1 MLYLALFLFLCI
13 HWMAP
18 LPVQVVLFVVN
29 VFVPDMVPVI
39 DELIMLLAV
48 VNRIKTYITIRSF
61 MEEHKILTILL
72 LGIMIVGAVMVFRWL
87 FGFIM
92 G

>member
-13 HWMAP
+13 YWMAP

-39 DELIMLLAV
+39 DELIMLLA
-48 VNRIKTYITIRSF
+48 ITIRSF

>member
-1 MLYLALFLFLCI
+1 MLYVALFLFLCI
-13 HWMAP
+13 YWIAP
-18 LPVQVVLFVVN
+18 LPVQIILFIVDA
-29 VFVPDMVPVI
+29 FVPDMVPVI
-39 DELIMLLAV
+39 DELIMLLVV

-61 MEEHKILTILL
+61 MEEHKILTTLL
-72 LGIMIVGAVMVFRWL
+72 LIIMIIGAVMVFRWL

>member
-13 HWMAP
+13 YWMAP
-18 LPVQVVLFVVN
+18 LPVQIVLFVVD
-29 VFVPDMVPVI
+29 VFVPDVVPVI

-48 VNRIKTYITIRSF
+48 VNRIKTYIKIRSF

>member
-1 MLYLALFLFLCI
+1 
-13 HWMAP
+13 MAP
-18 LPVQVVLFVVN
+18 LPVQIVLFVVD

-61 MEEHKILTILL
+61 MEEHKILTI
-72 LGIMIVGAVMVFRWL
+72 
-87 FGFIM
+87 
-92 G
+92 

>member
-13 HWMAP
+13 YWVAP
-18 LPVQVVLFVVN
+18 LPVQIVLLIVDI
-29 VFVPDMVPVI
+29 FVPDMVPVI

-72 LGIMIVGAVMVFRWL
+72 LIIMIAGAVMVFRWL

>member
-1 MLYLALFLFLCI
+1 MLYVALFLFLCI
-13 HWMAP
+13 YWIAP
-18 LPVQVVLFVVN
+18 LPVQIILFIVDA
-29 VFVPDMVPVI
+29 FVPDMVPVI

-61 MEEHKILTILL
+61 MEEHKILTTLL
-72 LGIMIVGAVMVFRWL
+72 LIIMIIGAVMVFRWL